1 MDPIQIANL
10 AALGIQIFSQI
21 YNGIQQANANQLKPL
36 ADILAAANT
45 IDDDVIAKAQAEIAK
60 LTATPPPTA

>member
-1 MDPIQIANL
+1 MDPVTIANL

-21 YNGIQQANANQLKPL
+21 YNGIQKANADALKPL

-45 IDDDVIAKAQAEIAK
+45 IDDDIISKAQAEIAR
-60 LTATPPPTA
+60 LTAVTTA